1 MKTQEISGK
10 ISFRILKAML
20 INQVVCS
27 RISVQWDQGL
37 FSTPEE
43 NAIAEW
49 CIRYYKR
56 YSKVPGNDIRLA
68 VEEIARERG
77 EKFAQVVE
85 RLVDALQREDFQCDS
100 TDFLLDVAGKYFNAV
115 RYRREL
121 ERCLDLV
128 DGGEVDEVRTR
139 LVSLRPVELGMGSTI
154 KVGENFEMWEEAF
167 RADEERPLIIYPGVL
182 GRFINQEM
190 VRDSFVAFMAA
201 AKRGK
206 SFWLQDAAY
215 RAVRL
220 RRRVAFFEAGDMSRN
235 QVLRRLGMRALRL
248 PLQEGVY
255 LYPVKY
261 ESPEKQPEYEERK
274 FPAADVVTCFRS
286 WRKIQGGRDLFRL
299 QCYSNS
305 SLSVMKI
312 ASILGEW
319 AREGWVADVVI
330 VDYADILQPYPGVS
344 DRRDQINE
352 NWKML
357 RRISQDYHCL
367 VLTATQSDAGGY
379 DTKLLRRSNFSEDR
393 RKHDHVTAMLGL
405 NSTVEEK
412 RLGITRVNWL
422 DRRDRDYVE
431 DEQVYVAGCL
441 GIGCPIILSVR

>member
-1 MKTQEISGK
+1 
-10 ISFRILKAML
+10 
-20 INQVVCS
+20 
-27 RISVQWDQGL
+27 
-37 FSTPEE
+37 
-43 NAIAEW
+43 
-49 CIRYYKR
+49 
-56 YSKVPGNDIRLA
+56 
-68 VEEIARERG
+68 
-77 EKFAQVVE
+77 
-85 RLVDALQREDFQCDS
+85 
-100 TDFLLDVAGKYFNAV
+100 
-115 RYRREL
+115 
-121 ERCLDLV
+121 
-128 DGGEVDEVRTR
+128 
-139 LVSLRPVELGMGSTI
+139 
-154 KVGENFEMWEEAF
+154 
-167 RADEERPLIIYPGVL
+167 
-182 GRFINQEM
+182 
-190 VRDSFVAFMAA
+190 
-201 AKRGK
+201 
-206 SFWLQDAAY
+206 
-215 RAVRL
+215 
-220 RRRVAFFEAGDMSRN
+220 
-235 QVLRRLGMRALRL
+235 
-248 PLQEGVY
+248 
-255 LYPVKY
+255 
-261 ESPEKQPEYEERK
+261 
-274 FPAADVVTCFRS
+274 
-286 WRKIQGGRDLFRL
+286 
-299 QCYSNS
+299 
-305 SLSVMKI
+305 MKI